1 MSGWDFPGGPVVK
14 NPHSKAA
21 DVGLIPSQE
30 TKGFPRWLS
39 GKDFA
44 CQCRSH
50 RCRSL
55 GQEDPLEEEIAT
67 HSSRPTRKIPRTEEP
82 GGLQSMGLQRVGHD

>member
-1 MSGWDFPGGPVVK
+1 MSGWDFPGGPVDK

-67 HSSRPTRKIPRTEEP
+67 PSSIL
-82 GGLQSMGLQRVGHD
+82 GGIIL